1 MGRGNP
7 LVRKEVSL
15 MVSIGATLNIMISF
29 ASLIVAIISL
39 THLMIL
45 YPYLCI
51 ITMNLIILPD
61 LMFFTYRRACFCIN
75 SFHSP
80 ALHVVISV
88 PFLIGLAKCSM
99 THRAL
104 PSSGH
109 GLATL
114 HVFLPC
120 VFLRRYVRTPNYSY
134 IFSVIKWGKQ
144 IFYLFVIPSWA
155 FYVASSG
162 VLL

>member
-1 MGRGNP
+1 WMQP
-7 LVRKEVSL
+7 VLV
-15 MVSIGATLNIMISF
+15 
-29 ASLIVAIISL
+29 
-39 THLMIL
+39 
-45 YPYLCI
+45 
-51 ITMNLIILPD
+51 LIILLFNDIIPLFMNFYNEINYVFRLD
-61 LMFFTYRRACFCIN
+61 VCLFFTYQMACFYIN
-75 SFHSP
+75 CFHSP

-88 PFLIGLAKCSM
+88 PFLIGLAKCRM